1 MTTQQNGH
9 KQAHPYRVIGTPR
22 PKVDAYAK
30 VTGRAL
36 YADDIMLPRMLH
48 GRLLRSPHPHAR
60 ILSIDTRC
68 ALELPGVVAI
78 LTGEDLPQKFGILPS
93 SQDEYA
99 LAIDK
104 VRYVGD
110 PVAAVAAL
118 DPDILDEALKLI
130 QVEYEVLPALMSID
144 EALAHPEVKINDE
157 ARTGNIHKAVN
168 YEFGDMEAGFA
179 QADYTR
185 EDWFYYEG
193 NNHAP
198 LEAHACVAS
207 WEPNPSDPVGGK
219 LTLWTSTQTPHY
231 VHREVS
237 KVLKLP
243 QSHVR
248 VIAPNVGGGFGGKT
262 DPFSHEICA
271 CELSRRTG
279 RPVKFTCTREEVFL
293 IHRGRHPVKMW
304 IKTGV
309 KQDGTLTAMHF
320 RSFLDGGAYGSYGV
334 ATTYYT
340 GVLQTVTYKL
350 PCYKFEGMRL
360 FTNKPPCGPK
370 RGHGTTQPRCAVE
383 VHMDKLAHDLGL
395 DPAEFRRRNLVEPY
409 SRTVN
414 GLRITSCALDECLD
428 QVTARSGWH
437 EPRVPAT
444 TDRGVVKRG
453 LGLAASSYICGA
465 GKPIYWNDMP
475 HSAVQIRLDRGG
487 GVTVYCGSTDIGQG
501 STSVLAYVVAEELGI
516 EPEQI
521 HLETADTTLT
531 PVDLGSYSSRVTFM
545 AGNAAIDAARKLKQQ
560 LLEAASERLQVPTDR
575 LQAGG
580 GVFYDEHDPGV
591 SLPFVKA
598 VQLAEARFGALVSA
612 GSYAPPADIHG
623 DYKGAGVGPS
633 PAYSYSTCVAQVTV
647 DVETGE
653 VVVEKLWLAHDI
665 GQSINPLLVAGQ
677 VEGSAYMGY
686 GEALMEQQIFR
697 KGRHKIPSL
706 LDYKLATT
714 LDTPEIETILVEV
727 PDREGPFG
735 AKEAGQGPLNPVIP
749 AIANAIYD
757 AVGVRVD
764 ETPITPDK
772 VLRALKAAQ
781 EKGPSRGVGVTPT
794 QAPSPWPGRLISWQ
808 PGVMEGHTNG
818 EVSTRSQESSVGAS
832 AERRGGEGLY
842 GRPPYPNRDDGAP
855 APIPAKGSVP

>member
-1 MTTQQNGH
+1 MSKRKHEGVQEIVSTSKSSSSEKNY
-9 KQAHPYRVIGTPR
+9 KIIGTPR
-22 PKVDAYAK
+22 PKVDAYSK

-36 YADDIMLPRMLH
+36 YADDIMLPRMVY
-48 GRLLRSPHPHAR
+48 GRLLRSPHAHAR
-60 ILSIDTRC
+60 IVAIDTSK
-68 ALELPGVVAI
+68 ALALPGVLAV

-118 DPDILDEALKLI
+118 DPDILDTAMKLI
-130 QVEYEVLPALMSID
+130 EVEYEVLPALMSID
-144 EALAHPEVKINDE
+144 EALAHPEVKINED
-157 ARTGNIHKAVN
+157 ARIGNIHKAVA

-179 QADYTR
+179 AADYIR

-193 NNHAP
+193 NTHAP
-198 LEAHACVAS
+198 LEAHACVAR

-219 LTLWTSTQTPHY
+219 VTLWSSTQTPHY
-231 VHREVS
+231 VHRELS

-243 QSHVR
+243 MSHVR
-248 VIAPNVGGGFGGKT
+248 VIAPHVGGGFGGKT

-279 RPVKFTCTREEVFL
+279 RPVKITCTREEVFL

-309 KQDGTLTAMHF
+309 KRDGTLTAMHF

-340 GVLQTVTYKL
+340 GALQTVTYTL

-383 VHMDKLAHDLGL
+383 VHLDKVAHELGL
-395 DPAEFRRRNLVEPY
+395 DPAEFRRRNLIQPY
-409 SRTVN
+409 TRTVN
-414 GLRITSCALDECLD
+414 GLRITSCALEECLD
-428 QVTARSGWH
+428 QVLARSGWH
-437 EPRVPAT
+437 AFHADGVASRQPQDDEPWK
-444 TDRGVVKRG
+444 KRG

-465 GKPIYWNDMP
+465 GKPIYWNDLP

-501 STSVLAYVVAEELGI
+501 STSVLAYIVAEELGI
-516 EPEQI
+516 APEEI
-521 HLETADTTLT
+521 HMETADTALT

-545 AGNAAIDAARKLKQQ
+545 AGNAAIAAAHKLKEQ
-560 LLEAASERLQVPTDR
+560 LLLGVSERLHIPVER
-575 LQAGG
+575 LQAEGG
-580 GVFYDEHDPGV
+580 MIYDEHDPGIA
-591 SLPFVKA
+591 LPFVTA
-598 VQLAEARFGALVSA
+598 VQLAEARFGALVAS
-612 GSYAPPADIHG
+612 GSYTPPEGIHG

-633 PAYSYSTCVAQVTV
+633 PAYSYSTCVAQVVV
-647 DVETGE
+647 DEETGE
-653 VVVEKLWLAHDI
+653 VEVEKLWLAHDV

-677 VEGSAYMGY
+677 VEGGAYMGF
-686 GEALMEQQIFR
+686 GEAIMEQQVFR
-697 KGRHKIPSL
+697 KGRHKLPSL

-714 LDTPEIETILVEV
+714 LDTPEIETILIEV
-727 PDREGPFG
+727 PDQEGPFG
-735 AKEAGQGPLNPVIP
+735 GKEAGQGPLNPVIP
-749 AIANAIYD
+749 AIANAIFD
-757 AVGVRVD
+757 AVGVRID

-772 VLRALKAAQ
+772 VLNALKAKKA
-781 EKGPSRGVGVTPT
+781 GNGAANVRALGVRPT
-794 QAPSPWPGRLISWQ
+794 EVSSAWPTRLIRWQ
-808 PGVMEGHTNG
+808 PEMEHVQEITRQTNG
-818 EVSTRSQESSVGAS
+818 NGLAGREHVQDVPVQTK
-832 AERRGGEGLY
+832 GG
-842 GRPPYPNRDDGAP
+842 N
-855 APIPAKGSVP
+855 S

>member
-9 KQAHPYRVIGTPR
+9 KHAHPYRVIGTPR

-60 ILSIDTRC
+60 ILSIDTRR

-428 QVTARSGWH
+428 QVTARSGWY
-437 EPRVPAT
+437 EPRSMSRRPRFIVGTADLSASVPPL
-444 TDRGVVKRG
+444 KRG

-516 EPEQI
+516 QPEQI

-545 AGNAAIDAARKLKQQ
+545 AGNAAIAAARKLKQQ
-560 LLEAASERLQVPTDR
+560 LLEAASERLQVPAGR

-633 PAYSYSTCVAQVTV
+633 PAYSYSTCVAQVAV

-686 GEALMEQQIFR
+686 GEALMEQQVFR

-781 EKGPSRGVGVTPT
+781 EKGPARGVGVTPT

-808 PGVMEGHTNG
+808 PKETVVHTEDVTG
-818 EVSTRSQESSVGAS
+818 QVTT
-832 AERRGGEGLY
+832 
-842 GRPPYPNRDDGAP
+842 
-855 APIPAKGSVP
+855 KGSVS

>member
-1 MTTQQNGH
+1 MSKHQQSG
-9 KQAHPYRVIGTPR
+9 KQKDEARPYSIIGTPR
-22 PKVDAYAK
+22 PKVDAYGK

-36 YADDIMLPRMLH
+36 YADDIMLPRMVY

-60 ILSIDTRC
+60 VLSIDTRKT
-68 ALELPGVVAI
+68 LELPGVLAV

-118 DPDILDEALKLI
+118 DPDILDEAMKLI
-130 QVEYEVLPALMSID
+130 EVEYEELPALMSID

-157 ARTGNIHKAVN
+157 ARTGNIHKAVS
-168 YEFGDMEAGFA
+168 YEFGDMEAGFVA
-179 QADYTR
+179 ADYIR
-185 EDWFYYEG
+185 EDWLYYEG

-219 LTLWTSTQTPHY
+219 VTLWTSTQTPHY

-243 QSHVR
+243 MSHVR
-248 VIAPNVGGGFGGKT
+248 VIAPSVGGGFGGKT

-279 RPVKFTCTREEVFL
+279 RPVKITCTREEVFL

-340 GVLQTVTYKL
+340 GALQTVTYNL

-370 RGHGTTQPRCAVE
+370 RGHGTTQPRYAVE
-383 VHMDKLAHDLGL
+383 VHLDKVAHDLGI
-395 DPAEFRRRNLVEPY
+395 DPVEFRRRNLVEPY

-428 QVTARSGWH
+428 QVIERSRWH
-437 EPRVPAT
+437 EFRAAQGSAT
-444 TDRGVVKRG
+444 ANQQAETSEASEASFKRG
-453 LGLAASSYICGA
+453 LGLAASAYICGA
-465 GKPIYWNDMP
+465 GKPIYWNNLP

-487 GVTVYCGSTDIGQG
+487 GVTVYCGATDIGQG
-501 STSVLAYVVAEELGI
+501 STSILAYIVAEELGI
-516 EPEQI
+516 VPEEI
-521 HLETADTTLT
+521 HLETADTSLT

-545 AGNAAIDAARKLKQQ
+545 AGNAAIAAAKKLQEQ
-560 LLEAASERLQVPTDR
+560 LFEVTSAHLRVPVERLHA
-575 LQAGG
+575 AGG
-580 GVFYDEHDPGV
+580 IIYDEDDPGV
-591 SLPFVKA
+591 ALPFVTA
-598 VQLAEARFGALVSA
+598 VQLAEARFGALVSS
-612 GSYAPPADIHG
+612 GSYAPPEDIHG

-633 PAYSYSTCVAQVTV
+633 PAYSYSACVAQVAV
-647 DVETGE
+647 DEETGE
-653 VVVEKLWLAHDI
+653 VVVEKLWLAHDV

-677 VEGSAYMGY
+677 VEGGAYMGY
-686 GEALMEQQIFR
+686 GEAVMEQQVFR

-714 LDTPEIETILVEV
+714 LDTPEIETILVEI
-727 PDREGPFG
+727 PDLEGPFG
-735 AKEAGQGPLNPVIP
+735 GKEAGQGPLNPVIP
-749 AIANAIYD
+749 AIANAVFN
-757 AVGVRVD
+757 AAGVRID

-772 VLRALKAAQ
+772 VLKALKARNAA
-781 EKGPSRGVGVTPT
+781 GPQRAVGVQST
-794 QAPSPWPGRLISWQ
+794 QAPSPWPTRLITWQ
-808 PGVMEGHTNG
+808 PAETAEAAGLSGVSSANG
-818 EVSTRSQESSVGAS
+818 EGKQQD
-832 AERRGGEGLY
+832 EGTIQ
-842 GRPPYPNRDDGAP
+842 RTA
-855 APIPAKGSVP
+855 AKGGVS

>member
-1 MTTQQNGH
+1 MKPLKLLLNACPAQMHRRFILKWRNIMAKPAQDQQQ
-9 KQAHPYRVIGTPR
+9 KQHAYKVIGTPR

-36 YADDIMLPRMLH
+36 YADDIMLPRMLF
-48 GRLLRSPHPHAR
+48 GRLLRSPHAHAR
-60 ILSIDTRC
+60 ILSIDTSR
-68 ALELPGVVAI
+68 ALALPGVLAVI
-78 LTGEDLPQKFGILPS
+78 TGADLPQKYGILPS

-118 DPDILDEALKLI
+118 DPDILDEAIKLI
-130 QVEYEVLPALMSID
+130 DVEYEILPAIMSID

-157 ARTGNIHKAVN
+157 ARIGNIHKAVS
-168 YEFGDMEAGFA
+168 YEFGEVDAAFA
-179 QADYTR
+179 AADYIR

-198 LEAHACVAS
+198 IEAHACVAQ

-219 LTLWTSTQTPHY
+219 LTLWSSTQTPHY
-231 VHREVS
+231 VHRELS
-237 KVLKLP
+237 KVLGIP
-243 QSHVR
+243 QSHIR
-248 VIAPNVGGGFGGKT
+248 VIAPNVGGGFGGKS

-271 CELSRRTG
+271 SELSRRTG
-279 RPVKFTCTREEVFL
+279 RPVKITCTREEVFL

-304 IKTGV
+304 IRTGV
-309 KQDGTLTAMHF
+309 KRDGTLTAMHF
-320 RSFLDGGAYGSYGV
+320 RSFLDGGAYGSYGI

-340 GVLQTVTYKL
+340 GALQTVTYKL

-370 RGHGTTQPRCAVE
+370 RGHGTTQPRYAVE
-383 VHMDKLAHDLGL
+383 AHLDKIAHDLGI
-395 DPAEFRRRNLVEPY
+395 DPVELRRRNLIDPY
-409 SRTVN
+409 TYTVN
-414 GLRITSCALDECLD
+414 GLRITSCALGECLD
-428 QVTARSGWH
+428 QVVERSGWKEFRLAKQSAALDH
-437 EPRVPAT
+437 ENSQAET
-444 TDRGVVKRG
+444 TIKRG

-465 GKPIYWNDMP
+465 GKPIYWNDLP

-487 GVTVYCGSTDIGQG
+487 GVTVYCGATDIGQG

-516 EPEQI
+516 QPEQI
-521 HLETADTTLT
+521 HLETADTALT

-545 AGNAAIDAARKLKQQ
+545 AGNAAIAAARKLKQQ
-560 LLEAASERLQVPTDR
+560 LLEAASERLQVPAGR

-591 SLPFVKA
+591 SLPFVKV

-633 PAYSYSTCVAQVTV
+633 PAYSYSACVAQVAV

-653 VVVEKLWLAHDI
+653 VVVEKLWLAHDV

-677 VEGSAYMGY
+677 VEGGAYMGC
-686 GEALMEQQIFR
+686 GEAVMEQQIFR
-697 KGRHKIPSL
+697 KGLHKIPSL

-714 LDTPEIETILVEV
+714 LDTPEIETILVEI

-749 AIANAIYD
+749 AIANAVYD

-781 EKGPSRGVGVTPT
+781 EKGPARGVGVTPT
-794 QAPSPWPGRLISWQ
+794 QAPSPWPGRLIAWQ
-808 PGVMEGHTNG
+808 PKEAVVHT
-818 EVSTRSQESSVGAS
+818 EDVT
-832 AERRGGEGLY
+832 
-842 GRPPYPNRDDGAP
+842 DH
-855 APIPAKGSVP
+855 

>member
-1 MTTQQNGH
+1 MSKHQQSG
-9 KQAHPYRVIGTPR
+9 KQKDEARPYRIIGTPR
-22 PKVDAYAK
+22 PKVDAYGK

-36 YADDIMLPRMLH
+36 YADDIMLPRMVY

-60 ILSIDTRC
+60 ILSIDTRK
-68 ALELPGVVAI
+68 ALELPGVLAV

-118 DPDILDEALKLI
+118 DPDILDEAMKLI
-130 QVEYEVLPALMSID
+130 EVEYEVLPALMSID
-144 EALAHPEVKINDE
+144 EALEHPEVKINDE
-157 ARTGNIHKAVN
+157 ARTGNIHKAVS

-179 QADYTR
+179 AADYIR
-185 EDWFYYEG
+185 EDWLYYEG

-219 LTLWTSTQTPHY
+219 VTLWTSTQTPHY

-243 QSHVR
+243 MSHVR
-248 VIAPNVGGGFGGKT
+248 VIAPSVGGGFGGKT

-279 RPVKFTCTREEVFL
+279 RPVKITCTREEVFL

-340 GVLQTVTYKL
+340 GALQTVTYNL

-370 RGHGTTQPRCAVE
+370 RGHGTTQPRYAVE
-383 VHMDKLAHDLGL
+383 VHLDKVAHDLGI
-395 DPAEFRRRNLVEPY
+395 DPVEFRRRNLVEPY

-428 QVTARSGWH
+428 QVIDRSRWYEFRAAQSSATANQQAETS
-437 EPRVPAT
+437 EASEASEASN
-444 TDRGVVKRG
+444 KRG
-453 LGLAASSYICGA
+453 LGLAASAYICGA
-465 GKPIYWNDMP
+465 GKPIYWNNLP

-487 GVTVYCGSTDIGQG
+487 GVTVYCGATDIGQG
-501 STSVLAYVVAEELGI
+501 STSILAYIVAEELGI
-516 EPEQI
+516 APEEI

-545 AGNAAIDAARKLKQQ
+545 AGNAAIAAAKKLQEQ
-560 LLEAASERLQVPTDR
+560 LFEVTSAHLRVPVERLHA
-575 LQAGG
+575 AGG
-580 GVFYDEHDPGV
+580 IIYDEDDPGV
-591 SLPFVKA
+591 VLPFVTA
-598 VQLAEARFGALVSA
+598 VQLAEARFGALVSS
-612 GSYAPPADIHG
+612 GSYAPPEGIHG

-633 PAYSYSTCVAQVTV
+633 PAYSYSACVAQVAV
-647 DVETGE
+647 DEETGE
-653 VVVEKLWLAHDI
+653 VVVEKLWLAHDV

-677 VEGSAYMGY
+677 VEGGAYMGY
-686 GEALMEQQIFR
+686 GEAVMEQQVFR

-714 LDTPEIETILVEV
+714 LDTPEIETILVEI
-727 PDREGPFG
+727 PDLEGPFG
-735 AKEAGQGPLNPVIP
+735 GKEAGQGPLNPVIP
-749 AIANAIYD
+749 AIANAVFN
-757 AVGVRVD
+757 AVGVRID

-772 VLRALKAAQ
+772 VLKALKARNAA
-781 EKGPSRGVGVTPT
+781 GPQRAVGVQST
-794 QAPSPWPGRLISWQ
+794 QAPSPWPTRLIAWQ
-808 PGVMEGHTNG
+808 PTEAAGLSSGNGDGKQQDEGKVQRT
-818 EVSTRSQESSVGAS
+818 A
-832 AERRGGEGLY
+832 
-842 GRPPYPNRDDGAP
+842 
-855 APIPAKGSVP
+855 AKGGVS

>member
-1 MTTQQNGH
+1 MINVGA
-9 KQAHPYRVIGTPR
+9 AHSAHQFSAPKRPYKIIGKPR
-22 PKVDAYAK
+22 PKVDAHSK

-36 YADDIMLPRMLH
+36 YADDIMLPRMLY
-48 GRLLRSPHPHAR
+48 GGLLRSPHPHAR
-60 ILSIDTRC
+60 ILSIDIRQ
-68 ALELPGVVAI
+68 ALELPGVMAV

-110 PVAAVAAL
+110 PVAAVAAT

-130 QVEYEVLPALMSID
+130 KVEYEVLPPLMSID
-144 EALAHPEVKINDE
+144 EALAHPEVKINED
-157 ARTGNIHKAVN
+157 ARIGNIHKAVS

-179 QADYTR
+179 GADYIR

-207 WEPNPSDPVGGK
+207 WEPNPADPVGGK
-219 LTLWTSTQTPHY
+219 LTLWSSTQTPHY
-231 VHREVS
+231 VHRELS

-243 QSHVR
+243 QSHIR
-248 VIAPNVGGGFGGKT
+248 VIAPHVGGGFGGKT
-262 DPFSHEICA
+262 DPFSHEFCA

-279 RPVKFTCTREEVFL
+279 RPVKITCTREEVFL

-309 KQDGTLTAMHF
+309 KRDGTLTAMHF

-340 GVLQTVTYKL
+340 GALQTVTYKL

-370 RGHGTTQPRCAVE
+370 RGHGTPQPRYAVE
-383 VHMDKLAHDLGL
+383 VHLDKIAHDLGI
-395 DPAEFRRRNLVEPY
+395 DPVEIRRRNLIEPNT
-409 SRTVN
+409 RTVN
-414 GLRITSCALDECLD
+414 GLRVTSCALGECLD
-428 QVTARSGWH
+428 QVIERSGWN
-437 EPRVPAT
+437 EFRAARSST
-444 TDRGVVKRG
+444 FLRGMG
-453 LGLAASSYICGA
+453 IAASSYICGA
-465 GKPIYWNDMP
+465 GKPIYWNDLP

-487 GVTVYCGSTDIGQG
+487 GVIVYCGATDIGQG
-501 STSVLAYVVAEELGI
+501 STSILAYIVAEELGI
-516 EPEQI
+516 APEEI

-545 AGNAAIDAARKLKQQ
+545 AGNAAISAARKLKDQ
-560 LLEAASERLQVPTDR
+560 LFEVASEHLHVPAERLQ
-575 LQAGG
+575 AAE
-580 GVFYDEHDPGV
+580 GVIYDEDDPGV
-591 SLPFVKA
+591 ALSFVQA
-598 VQLAEARFGALVSA
+598 IQLAEARFGALVAS
-612 GSYAPPADIHG
+612 GSYAPPEGIHG

-633 PAYSYSTCVAQVTV
+633 PAYSYSACVAQVAV

-665 GQSINPLLVAGQ
+665 GQAINPLLVAGQ

-686 GEALMEQQIFR
+686 GEALMEQQVFR

-749 AIANAIYD
+749 AIANAVYD
-757 AVGVRVD
+757 AIGVSID
-764 ETPITPDK
+764 EVPITPDK
-772 VLRALKAAQ
+772 VLNALKATAGTTARAAP
-781 EKGPSRGVGVTPT
+781 KVAPT
-794 QAPSPWPGRLISWQ
+794 EAPSPWPTRLIAWQ
-808 PGVMEGHTNG
+808 PKEG
-818 EVSTRSQESSVGAS
+818 RS
-832 AERRGGEGLY
+832 
-842 GRPPYPNRDDGAP
+842 
-855 APIPAKGSVP
+855 

>member
-1 MTTQQNGH
+1 MSKQQHNG
-9 KQAHPYRVIGTPR
+9 KQKNEGRRYHVIGTPR
-22 PKVDAYAK
+22 PKVDAYGK

-36 YADDIMLPRMLH
+36 YADDIMLPRMVY
-48 GRLLRSPHPHAR
+48 GRLVRSPHAHAH
-60 ILSIDTRC
+60 ILSINARR
-68 ALELPGVVAI
+68 ALELPGVLAV
-78 LTGEDLPQKFGILPS
+78 LTGEDLPRKFGILPS

-118 DPDILDEALKLI
+118 DPDILDEAMKLI
-130 QVEYEVLPALMSID
+130 EVEYEVLPAIRSID

-157 ARTGNIHKAVN
+157 ARTGNIHKAVS
-168 YEFGDMEAGFA
+168 YEFGDMEAGFGA
-179 QADYTR
+179 ADYIH
-185 EDWFYYEG
+185 EDWLYYEG

-219 LTLWTSTQTPHY
+219 VTLWTSTQTPHY

-243 QSHVR
+243 MSHVR
-248 VIAPNVGGGFGGKT
+248 VIAPSVGGGFGGKT

-271 CELSRRTG
+271 CELSRRTS
-279 RPVKFTCTREEVFL
+279 RPVKITCTREEVFL

-340 GVLQTVTYKL
+340 GALQTVTYKL

-370 RGHGTTQPRCAVE
+370 RGHGTTQPRYAVE
-383 VHMDKLAHDLGL
+383 VHLDKIAYDLGI
-395 DPAEFRRRNLVEPY
+395 DPVELRRRNLIEPY
-409 SRTVN
+409 TRTVN

-428 QVTARSGWH
+428 QVIERSNWH
-437 EPRVPAT
+437 EFRAAQGNT
-444 TDRGVVKRG
+444 TTIQSSKISEAPFKRG

-465 GKPIYWNDMP
+465 GKPIYWNDLP

-487 GVTVYCGSTDIGQG
+487 GVTVYCGATDIGQG
-501 STSVLAYVVAEELGI
+501 STSILAYIVAEELGI
-516 EPEQI
+516 QPEHI

-545 AGNAAIDAARKLKQQ
+545 AGNAAIAAALKLKAQ
-560 LLEAASERLQVPTDR
+560 LFEAASAQLRVPEERLRAENSVI
-575 LQAGG
+575 
-580 GVFYDEHDPGV
+580 YDEDDPGT
-591 SLPFVKA
+591 SLSFIQA
-598 VQLAEARFGALVSA
+598 VQLAEARYGALVAS
-612 GSYAPPADIHG
+612 GSYAPPEGIHG
-623 DYKGAGVGPS
+623 DCKGAGVGPS
-633 PAYSYSTCVAQVTV
+633 PAYSYSACVAQVAV

-653 VVVEKLWLAHDI
+653 VVVEKLWLAHDV

-677 VEGSAYMGY
+677 VEGGAYMGY
-686 GEALMEQQIFR
+686 GEAVMEQQVFR
-697 KGRHKIPSL
+697 KGRHKLPSL

-749 AIANAIYD
+749 AIVNAIFS
-757 AVGVRVD
+757 AVGVRID

-772 VLRALKAAQ
+772 VLSALKAKKVGTRAANV
-781 EKGPSRGVGVTPT
+781 RTLGVRPT
-794 QAPSPWPGRLISWQ
+794 
-808 PGVMEGHTNG
+808 
-818 EVSTRSQESSVGAS
+818 
-832 AERRGGEGLY
+832 
-842 GRPPYPNRDDGAP
+842 
-855 APIPAKGSVP
+855 